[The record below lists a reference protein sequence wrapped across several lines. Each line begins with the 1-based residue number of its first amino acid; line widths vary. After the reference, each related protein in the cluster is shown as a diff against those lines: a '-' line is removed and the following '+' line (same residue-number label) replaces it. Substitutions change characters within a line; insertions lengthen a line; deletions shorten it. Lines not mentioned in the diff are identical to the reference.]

1 MTRSKT
7 NEEGERHRV
16 WLSRTSRRNSLQVTN
31 LELCCVGAGLP
42 EPFVGQV
49 ERFQVEAEEGGFH
62 REVPTPEYVWLM
74 LRGH

>member
-1 MTRSKT
+1 MVEPNKSPQ
-7 NEEGERHRV
+7 
-16 WLSRTSRRNSLQVTN
+16 LSLSD
-31 LELCCVGAGLP
+31 ELYCVGAGLP